1 MQPSPNIA
9 RVNLVLHILDDA
21 RRRLATLD
29 RGSSLCDASAILSN
43 ANTPLAVVCDGDGV
57 ALGVVSRMDLVKA
70 FSRANGDASRA
81 RAEDFMT
88 REFVYCREEQALQAV
103 WKKLCSRGL
112 RCAPVLDESG
122 RLRGILH
129 ARDLVRALLDE
140 VTTEEMLLRDYVLG
154 VGYR

>member
-1 MQPSPNIA
+1 ML

-21 RRRLATLD
+21 RRRLAILG
-29 RGSSLCDASAILSN
+29 RGSSLCEASAILSN
-43 ANTPLAVVCDGDGV
+43 PNTPLAVVCDGNGV
-57 ALGVVSRMDLVKA
+57 ALGVVSRMDLVRA
-70 FSRANGDASRA
+70 FSHSNGDAMRI

-88 REFVYCREEQALQAV
+88 REFVSCREEQALQAV
-103 WKKLCSRGL
+103 WQDLCSRGL
-112 RCAPVLDESG
+112 RCAPVLDASG